1 LANPYFVCAFLNL
14 EYGKKMLFNHTQVI
28 WSQCNFSPL
37 IEKTI
42 FVPPIEL
49 QNIYEHRIKII
60 KKHKLKLQ
68 RLLKY

>member
-1 LANPYFVCAFLNL
+1 
-14 EYGKKMLFNHTQVI
+14 MLFNHTH
-28 WSQCNFSPL
+28 SSEQCNFSPL

-60 KKHKLKLQ
+60 KKHKLKLNN
-68 RLLKY
+68 LEILEHL